1 MSSNLI
7 ANPAQFDTGKFLFRQ
22 KALHAKSNLSMINFN
37 CSTTIFGKNETSG
50 FVASYKNQKASVLY
64 SLSNLLQL
72 QLANIFR
79 HRHFLNLD
87 DARTRIM

>member
-1 MSSNLI
+1 
-7 ANPAQFDTGKFLFRQ
+7 
-22 KALHAKSNLSMINFN
+22 
-37 CSTTIFGKNETSG
+37 
-50 FVASYKNQKASVLY
+50 
-64 SLSNLLQL
+64 LQL